1 MADRNYEEVFWT
13 LLYHSFLLFLDTV
26 IYQGEIFIEGSILDI
41 KTHFKPKETLQYIHN
56 TSRHP
61 SSVEIGPFA
70 AGVT

>member
-41 KTHFKPKETLQYIHN
+41 KTDFRPKETYN
-56 TSRHP
+56 TSITPR
-61 SSVEIGPFA
+61 
-70 AGVT
+70 VTHQVLK